1 MRAIVLKQ
9 LGGPEQFR
17 LESVP
22 TPIPNDNEVLIQ
34 LKAAAFNRR
43 DIFVRTGKYPGIK
56 LPAIP
61 GSDGSGIA
69 EDGTEVIIYPALNWG
84 INEKAYSND
93 FTIIGVPTDGTFAD
107 YIVVP
112 KENVFPKPTYLS
124 FEEAAALPL
133 GGLTAYRSLVTR
145 GGLKEGETLLIPGI
159 GGGVATF
166 VLQIAVALKANVFVT
181 SSSDEKIAKAVSL
194 GARAGVNYL
203 EDGWD
208 RLLKEKMEGGADL
221 IIDSVGGP
229 HFSKLINIANHGC
242 RIVSFGATAGP
253 IHELVMPKIFLKHI
267 DILGSTMGSP
277 NDFINM
283 LKLYEKHQLVPV
295 IDSIF
300 PLEEIAKAQDRIEG
314 GKNFGKIVV
323 QISS

>member
-1 MRAIVLKQ
+1 MRAIVLRE
-9 LGGPEQFR
+9 LGGPEQFH
-17 LESVP
+17 LEDVQTPVP
-22 TPIPNDNEVLIQ
+22 NKNEVLIQ

-43 DIFVRTGKYPGIK
+43 DIYVRTGKYPGIK

-69 EDGTEVIIYPALNWG
+69 DDGTEVVINPALNWG
-84 INEKAYSND
+84 GNERAYSDN
-93 FTIIGVPTDGTFAD
+93 FSIVGVPTDGTFAD

-112 KENVFPKPTYLS
+112 MENVFPKPAYLS

-145 GGLKEGETLLIPGI
+145 GRLKEGETVLIPGI

-166 VLQIAVALKANVFVT
+166 VLQIAVAIKAEVFVT
-181 SSSDEKIAKAVSL
+181 SSSDEKIAKAVSM
-194 GARAGVNYL
+194 GAKAGVNYR
-203 EDGWD
+203 EAGWD
-208 RLLKEKMEGGADL
+208 RLLKEKMNGGADL

-229 HFSKLINIANHGC
+229 HFSKLINVANHGC

-253 IHELVMPKIFLKHI
+253 SLELVMPKIFLKQI

-277 NDFINM
+277 TDFKNM
-283 LKLYEKHQLVPV
+283 LELYEKHQLVPV

-300 PLEEIAKAQDRIEG
+300 PLEKIAEAQSRIEE
-314 GKNFGKIVV
+314 GKNFGKIVLR
-323 QISS
+323 ISS